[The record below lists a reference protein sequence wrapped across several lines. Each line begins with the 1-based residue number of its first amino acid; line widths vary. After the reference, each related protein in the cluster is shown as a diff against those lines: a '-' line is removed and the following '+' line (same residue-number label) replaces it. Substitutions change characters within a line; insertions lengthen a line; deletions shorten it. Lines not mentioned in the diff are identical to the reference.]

1 MNLAEYESLPDSM
14 SRDEIHR
21 HCMTVLE
28 ESKKEDISVT
38 LAKLNELGDRQWH
51 TYELPDS
58 ALQARLRRLLIDNWV
73 AADQGYLES
82 VLGLSYC
89 FALDKELYRCAL
101 TNYTGDHLEE
111 FQRSLENSVG
121 DNINPWWSMAE

>member
-1 MNLAEYESLPDSM
+1 MNLEEYESLPDSM
-14 SRDEIHR
+14 SRDEIYR

-28 ESKKEDISVT
+28 ESKKEDTSVT
-38 LAKLNELGDRQWH
+38 LAKLNELADRQWH

-58 ALQARLRRLLIDNWV
+58 ALQDRLSRWLIDNWV
-73 AADQGYLES
+73 SADQDYLES

-101 TNYTGDHLEE
+101 ANYTGNHVKE

-121 DNINPWWSMAE
+121 DKIDPWWSMAE